1 MGNNRSST
9 SSSSA
14 TSSYSQ
20 YTHSIP
26 NKNFSDKNTRQFW
39 KTSISARES
48 FENSPQ
54 QKEETKTRL
63 RNRSLILFQQ
73 PKLNKGGENNNW
85 WPLKRIKNRSIEKKN
100 SYGVPPPP
108 SMLFDEINS
117 REEEEI
123 QSLENR
129 PLIDLTVT
137 KEGQSSIIEQIL
149 LEFGG
154 MHANNNKGNEER
166 EREGEREEREE
177 DMLLT
182 IPQEYWEILF
192 QSLLNLTNKEE
203 NIYVKAQN
211 GQHLFDVSTSNYS
224 KRSVEAWTL
233 FCIFIVSKI
242 R

>member
-26 NKNFSDKNTRQFW
+26 NKNFNDKNTRQFW

-73 PKLNKGGENNNW
+73 PKLNKGGGNNNW

-108 SMLFDEINS
+108 SMLSDEING
-117 REEEEI
+117 EEEI

-137 KEGQSSIIEQIL
+137 SSENDSPCSSLPPNQPTTIDDSNTTTTSTTTTTTFISFRPQRCQF
-149 LEFGG
+149 LENFDENK
-154 MHANNNKGNEER
+154 NNNNSE
-166 EREGEREEREE
+166 
-177 DMLLT
+177 
-182 IPQEYWEILF
+182 F
-192 QSLLNLTNKEE
+192 NKHQRRA
-203 NIYVKAQN
+203 KSFR
-211 GQHLFDVSTSNYS
+211 HFPSTRTYNNSR
-224 KRSVEAWTL
+224 RST
-233 FCIFIVSKI
+233 

>member
-26 NKNFSDKNTRQFW
+26 NKNFNDKNTRQFW

-48 FENSPQ
+48 FDNSPQ

-63 RNRSLILFQQ
+63 RNRSLVLFQQ
-73 PKLNKGGENNNW
+73 PKLNKGGGNNNW

-108 SMLFDEINS
+108 SMLFDCEING
-117 REEEEI
+117 EEEEI

-137 KEGQSSIIEQIL
+137 SSENNSPCSSLPPNQPTTMDDSNTTTTTSTTTTTTFISFRPQRCHF
-149 LEFGG
+149 LENFVENK
-154 MHANNNKGNEER
+154 NNNNSE
-166 EREGEREEREE
+166 
-177 DMLLT
+177 
-182 IPQEYWEILF
+182 F
-192 QSLLNLTNKEE
+192 NKHQRRA
-203 NIYVKAQN
+203 KSFR
-211 GQHLFDVSTSNYS
+211 HFPSTKTCNNSR
-224 KRSVEAWTL
+224 RST
-233 FCIFIVSKI
+233 